1 MLLLNLSD
9 VLTKMIMNYSQN
21 IIKKGIL
28 LLLAIAVVTFTITES
43 SYAETKSKIQAIAE
57 ADSLEAA
64 VLPVL
69 PPAAPLSDTNRI
81 LREINE
87 LGSKIEERIVRAED
101 LLTDRIG
108 AVDQRLSGVEN
119 RTNETFIGISSFEQ
133 QFWYIILALLF
144 LSLVTVLSILIL
156 TFRFIEP
163 MKKENKMLNES
174 FIRLQ
179 TEIPKNSENIHQAL
193 KDLAKDDPY
202 IAQILKKN
210 KLL

>member
-1 MLLLNLSD
+1 MSD
-9 VLTKMIMNYSQN
+9 VLTKMIMNYFQN

-57 ADSLEAA
+57 ADTLETV

-119 RTNETFIGISSFEQ
+119 RTNETFLSISSFEQ

>member
-1 MLLLNLSD
+1 
-9 VLTKMIMNYSQN
+9 MNYFQN

-57 ADSLEAA
+57 ADTLETV

-119 RTNETFIGISSFEQ
+119 RTNETFLSISSFEQ